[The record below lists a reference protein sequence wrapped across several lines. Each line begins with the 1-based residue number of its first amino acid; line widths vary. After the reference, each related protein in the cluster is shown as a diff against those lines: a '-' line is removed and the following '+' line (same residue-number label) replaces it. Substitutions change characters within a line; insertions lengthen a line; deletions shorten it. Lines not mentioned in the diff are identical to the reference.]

1 MSKGNVLYIGN
12 KLGEHNQ
19 GTVTTLDVLSSQLE
33 AEGFRVYSG
42 SAKRSKILRMIDM
55 LFAVFKYRNKVDVV
69 LIDTYSTMNFH
80 YAVAVANLCRL
91 FRLPY
96 IPILHGGNLPHRL
109 RKSRSQSYK
118 LFSGAKTNV
127 APSKYL
133 MDEFASEG
141 YHNLT
146 YIPNTIEIEH
156 YSFLDR
162 KQVRPKLLWV
172 RSFAEIYNPMLA
184 LQVVEKLKEDF
195 PDASLCMIGPEKDG
209 SLQKCKAYATEHQ
222 LPVIFTGMLS
232 KEEWRQTSVNYDIF
246 INTTNFDN
254 MPVSVMEAM
263 ALGLPVISTNVG
275 GVSYLIEDQKDG
287 LLVLPDHRDQFVNAI
302 RKLCT
307 NNDLVRS
314 LSTNARKKVEGFDWQ
329 NVKQHWLTL
338 LRE

>member
-1 MSKGNVLYIGN
+1 MSKEKILYIGN
-12 KLGEHNQ
+12 KLGINSR
-19 GTVTTLDVLSSQLE
+19 GTATTLDVLSVQLE
-33 AEGFRVYSG
+33 REGFTIYSA
-42 SAKRSKILRMIDM
+42 SANRSKIFRLLDM
-55 LFAVFKYRNKVDVV
+55 LFAVFKYRNKVDLV
-69 LIDTYSTMNFH
+69 LIDTYSTMNFQ

-96 IPILHGGNLPHRL
+96 IPILHGGNLPRRL
-109 RKSRSQSYK
+109 QKSRSLAYK
-118 LFSGAKTNV
+118 LFNGAKTNV

-133 MDEFASEG
+133 MEEFATEG

-146 YIPNTIEIEH
+146 YIPNTIEIEQ
-156 YSFLDR
+156 YPFLAR
-162 KQVRPKLLWV
+162 KEIGPKLLWV

-184 LQVVEKLKEDF
+184 LQVVEKLKEEF
-195 PDASLCMIGPEKDG
+195 SNVSLCMIGPEKDG
-209 SLQKCKAYATEHQ
+209 SLQKCKEYATEHQ

-232 KEEWRQTSVNYDIF
+232 KEAWRQRSMDYDIF

-254 MPVSVMEAM
+254 TPVSVMEAM
-263 ALGLPVISTNVG
+263 ALGLPVISTKVG
-275 GVSYLIEDQKDG
+275 GIPYLIEDQKDG
-287 LLVLPDHRDQFVNAI
+287 LLVPPDDRYPFVNAI

-307 NNDLVRS
+307 NNDLAIS